1 MIYAAETV
9 IRCAAAGRRKKK
21 MSKKDKKANANKTNA
36 ARMLDRAKVAYELME
51 YEAPEGFLDG
61 VSVAHQ
67 TGMPEEVVFKT
78 LVTVG
83 HSGQN
88 YVCCI
93 PVAEELDLKKAAK
106 HFGEKKIEMIHA
118 RDITAT
124 TGYIKGGCS
133 PIGMKKPFPTVLH
146 KTADDLEEIVVSA
159 GRVGLQVKLKTK
171 DLISVVGAGTDD
183 ICVE

>member
-1 MIYAAETV
+1 
-9 IRCAAAGRRKKK
+9 
-21 MSKKDKKANANKTNA
+21 MSKKDKKANAAKTNA
-36 ARMLDRAKVAYELME
+36 ARMLDRAKAEYELIE

-67 TGMPEEVVFKT
+67 TGLPEEIVFKT

-93 PVAEELDLKKAAK
+93 PVAEELDLKKAAR
-106 HFGEKKIEMIHA
+106 HFGEKKVEMIRA

-133 PIGMKKPFPTVLH
+133 PIGMKKPFPTVIH
-146 KTADDLEEIVVSA
+146 SSADDLEEIVVSA
-159 GRVGLQVKLKTK
+159 GRVGLQVKLKTA
-171 DLISVVGAGTDD
+171 DLLSVTGAVTDD
-183 ICVE
+183 VCC